1 MQLFRDTTLQILY
14 HPSRIQYGILTV
26 NLGDGDG
33 TDGCIS
39 TPVGQ

>member
-1 MQLFRDTTLQILY
+1 MQLFRDTTLQTLHY
-14 HPSRIQYGILTV
+14 PSRIQHGILTV

-39 TPVGQ
+39 TPVWQ